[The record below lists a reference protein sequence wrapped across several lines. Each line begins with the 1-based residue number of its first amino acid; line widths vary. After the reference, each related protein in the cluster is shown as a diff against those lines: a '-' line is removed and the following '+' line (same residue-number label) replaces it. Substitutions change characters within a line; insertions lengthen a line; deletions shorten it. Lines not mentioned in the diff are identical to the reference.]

1 MKKEVGRII
10 KKIKKS
16 EEVGRMIKKSEEVGR
31 MRERGQASSNSS

>member
-16 EEVGRMIKKSEEVGR
+16 EEVGRM
-31 MRERGQASSNSS
+31 RERGQESSNCSKMQ